1 MSLFLADDDDYHDP
15 TSPSPPAELP
25 PAEISVERTRAH
37 YALHN
42 DPDNIPVVRS
52 NDPITIPVYETKQ
65 IFCMLPL
72 RFYQEIAETMLSHDG
87 LLVLGR
93 GLGCDLITVNL
104 LYALSSPRVSLQQG
118 NVTQQ
123 KRSLVILLN
132 ARVDEIVKMREAMME
147 LQWINASQSGPTQQ
161 SLEDEWEPSLRV
173 VSSADLTNSAKRR
186 QAYENGG
193 ALSIS
198 LRILVVD
205 MLTGV
210 VSPQDI
216 TGIIV
221 THAERV
227 RETSNESFIVNLYR
241 DGNDWGFVKA
251 VSDEPEAFTGFT
263 PLATKLKF
271 LRLQKV
277 FLWPRFH
284 VEVSQLLLRGAK
296 THSSSVTEIAVRLSP
311 KMAKIQSAI
320 LACLQA
326 CLLELRRH
334 NQLLEN
340 EYWDMENIHDRDFT
354 SRVRLSLESQWHR
367 ITWTSKQ
374 LVYDLITLKELL
386 SALLAEDSLLFY
398 QRVQSI
404 VDSNIRSLTTG
415 VMVRTGSP
423 WLMMD
428 EATTIIAFAKERALG
443 KVSLRSRRGNNE
455 LSSEIPFEELH
466 SGEPHSY
473 IPRTHE
479 PLPEDSSSL
488 NRPNHSANDSS
499 NHNSPRENSP
509 RDNSPRDS
517 ENVDVVYN
525 LEELPKWE
533 QLCTVINDIMHERA
547 VQTVKSEGP
556 VLIMCAL
563 EKTARQLSTIL
574 ACYKNKENLAA
585 GRRPFSLRKYMVQQL
600 RQYFEWKYITT
611 LTRRLTLEFAVEGG
625 SADNAEAEKLN
636 TSKTFTRG
644 RDAPQSKRR
653 RTRGAAAVA
662 NVTRLYSGSSYENA
676 SAQDLDDAIVQNV
689 ENSLKE
695 EMKADSANERNSA
708 EEDEVQFC
716 GMRVGSD
723 IVEHMDR
730 FNQLIIETYDE
741 HTNEL
746 LLQEVSPA
754 YIVMY
759 EPDLPFIRR
768 VEIYQAMNP
777 AQPAK
782 VFFMYYG
789 TSVEEQAHLL
799 RIKNEKQLF
808 TKLIKEK
815 AALGKL
821 FGTDQASWKFHLR
834 KSHVV
839 NTRIAGGADFR
850 NENDEMKVVVDL
862 REFNSSLPK
871 LLYRV
876 GMRVVPCMLTVGDYI
891 LSPKICVERKAI
903 PDLIAS
909 FKSGRLYQQCEQM
922 FRHYVLPVLLIE
934 FDESKSFSFEPFAE
948 LRPPGQKA
956 TSQVSAR
963 LSKQEIQLKIA
974 ELLVSFPKLKVLWSN
989 SPYETARI
997 FLELKANQ
1005 REPDVDEALA
1015 KGVNPTIATSDG
1027 PPMFNDD
1034 AIDVLQTIPGIN
1046 NLNYMHVIKRAASL
1060 AELVCLTR
1068 EQLCEM
1074 LGEEN
1079 GAKAYNFIN
1088 HRVQ

>member
-1 MSLFLADDDDYHDP
+1 MSLFLADDDDYHDL

-37 YALHN
+37 YALRN
-42 DPDNIPVVRS
+42 DPDNISVVRS

-65 IFCMLPL
+65 IFCTLPL

-263 PLATKLKF
+263 PLATKLKI
-271 LRLQKV
+271 LRLLAV

-296 THSSSVTEIAVRLSP
+296 THYSSVTEIAVRLSP

-334 NQLLEN
+334 NQLLET

-374 LVYDLITLKELL
+374 LVYDLVTLKELL

-404 VDSNIRSLTTG
+404 VDSNIRSFTTG

-428 EATTIIAFAKERALG
+428 EAMTIIAFAKERALG
-443 KVSLRSRRGNNE
+443 KVSLRNP
-455 LSSEIPFEELH
+455 SSH
-466 SGEPHSY
+466 
-473 IPRTHE
+473 
-479 PLPEDSSSL
+479 

-499 NHNSPRENSP
+499 NHNSPR
-509 RDNSPRDS
+509 DS
-517 ENVDVVYN
+517 DNVDVVYN

-533 QLCTVINDIMHERA
+533 QLCMVINDIMHERA

-563 EKTARQLSTIL
+563 EKTARQLSAVL

-585 GRRPFSLRKYMVQQL
+585 GRRPFSCRKYMVQQL
-600 RQYFEWKYITT
+600 RQYLEWKYITT
-611 LTRRLTLEFAVEGG
+611 LTRRLTLEFAAEGG

-662 NVTRLYSGSSYENA
+662 NVSRLYSGSSYENA

-695 EMKADSANERNSA
+695 EMKANSANERNGA

-850 NENDEMKVVVDL
+850 TENDEMKVVVDL

-922 FRHYVLPVLLIE
+922 FRHYALPVLLIE

-948 LRPPGQKA
+948 FRPPGQKA

-1079 GAKAYNFIN
+1079 GAKAYHFIN